1 MVLKPILRFCILL
14 FYILLV
20 CLFLISVLLEHEK
33 QLEKELPP
41 TDESLVQMKHPKHVR
56 IIYHDPDESPSEE
69 DDTLDADSDGGMD
82 ADGEKVMLMCI
93 FQFLIA
99 MI

>member
-1 MVLKPILRFCILL
+1 M
-14 FYILLV
+14 
-20 CLFLISVLLEHEK
+20 
-33 QLEKELPP
+33 EKELPP
-41 TDESLVQMKHPKHVR
+41 TDESLVQMKHPKHIR

-69 DDTLDADSDGGMD
+69 DEDDTLDADSDGDMD
-82 ADGEKVMLMCI
+82 ADGEKVKLMCI